1 MEGGFMRSTFGD
13 NARVVTH
20 TLLRVVTGLMFW
32 QHGAQKLFGWLD
44 GRQVQDLTSLAGVAG
59 VLEFA
64 GGILIVIGLFT
75 RPVAFI
81 LSGEMAV
88 AYFMSHAPRG
98 LWPIEN
104 RGEASVLFCFLFLY
118 FAAHGGGPYSLD
130 AAIRPRRPNVT
141 DRSSPNT
148 VRVA

>member
-1 MEGGFMRSTFGD
+1 MEVDFMKSTFD
-13 NARVVTH
+13 SNARVVTH

-64 GGILIVIGLFT
+64 GGILIVIGLLT
-75 RPVAFI
+75 RPVAFV

-88 AYFMSHAPRG
+88 AYFMSHVPRG

-118 FAAHGGGPYSLD
+118 FAAHGAGPHSLD
-130 AAIRPRRPNVT
+130 ALRPRRP
-141 DRSSPNT
+141 RSPTAARTNT